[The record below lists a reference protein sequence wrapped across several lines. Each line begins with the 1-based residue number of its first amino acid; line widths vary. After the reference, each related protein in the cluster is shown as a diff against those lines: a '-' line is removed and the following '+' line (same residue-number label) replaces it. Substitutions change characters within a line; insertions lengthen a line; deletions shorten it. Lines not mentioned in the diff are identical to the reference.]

1 MGVRQRG
8 QVRLFVLGLLMAI
21 TFVTW
26 VASPAQAQK
35 QQEITGKDGAPMV
48 LVPAG
53 EFTMGSN
60 DGRDDEKPVHRV
72 SLDAY
77 YIDKYEVTI
86 RQYAKFLEAR
96 GMSGPPMWTTMDQ
109 PVHQKRPVVNVDW
122 SDASNYCE
130 WADKRLPTEAEWE
143 KAARGTDGRMY
154 PWGNDSPNPLR
165 ANYGKEKW
173 NNHAALVPVGQLKD
187 GESPYGIY
195 DLAGNVWEWVSDWYD
210 PDYYTTSPSRN
221 PKGPE
226 RGKYRVL
233 RGGSWDFL
241 PENLR
246 SARRDFN
253 IPLSPDYNSPSYRN
267 FNSGFRCAK
276 NPVLTPS
283 GMAYSGEPLPLPPV
297 PAEYADKHMPTGWWT
312 DPKVIEEGKQIY
324 SGEGNQLVNCRSCH
338 KDGQPVKS
346 GGGLRDQKN
355 TRRFSDSYWF
365 WRVAEGV
372 PKTTMKSW
380 KSLLSE
386 EQMWQV
392 IAFAHQFSHGG
403 KPSEHTDYKP

>member
-1 MGVRQRG
+1 MKVRQRE
-8 QVRLFVLGLLMAI
+8 QVGWCVLGLLMAV
-21 TFVTW
+21 TFIAW
-26 VASPAQAQK
+26 LAGPAQAQ

-60 DGRDDEKPVHRV
+60 DGGDDEKPVHQV

-77 YIDKYEVTI
+77 YLDKYEVTVG
-86 RQYAKFLEAR
+86 QYAKFLEAR
-96 GMSGPPMWTTMDQ
+96 GVNGPPMWTTMDQ
-109 PVHQKRPVVNVDW
+109 PSHQKRPVVNVDW

-130 WADKRLPTEAEWE
+130 WAGKRLPTEAEWE
-143 KAARGTDGRMY
+143 KAARGTDGRIY
-154 PWGNDSPNPLR
+154 PWGNEPPDPLR

-173 NNHAALVPVGQLKD
+173 NNHTALVPVGQLKD
-187 GESPYGIY
+187 GKSPYGIY

-210 PDYYTTSPSRN
+210 QDYYTTSPPQN

-226 RGKYRVL
+226 NGKYRVL
-233 RGGSWDFL
+233 RGGSWDL
-241 PENLR
+241 APENLR
-246 SARRDFN
+246 STRRDFN
-253 IPLSPDYNSPSYRN
+253 LPLSPSYESPSYRN

-283 GMAYSGEPLPLPPV
+283 GGMAYSGELMPLLPV
-297 PAEYADKHMPTGWWT
+297 PADYADKHMPAGWWT
-312 DPKVIEEGKQIY
+312 DPNVIEEGRQIY
-324 SGEGNQLVNCRSCH
+324 RTEGCRSCH

-355 TRRFSDSYWF
+355 IRRFSDSYWF

-372 PKTTMKSW
+372 PKTTMKAW
-380 KSLLSE
+380 KSFLSE
-386 EQMWQV
+386 EQIWQV

>member
-8 QVRLFVLGLLMAI
+8 QVRLYVLGLLMAI
-21 TFVTW
+21 TFVAW
-26 VASPAQAQK
+26 VAGPAQAQ

-60 DGRDDEKPVHRV
+60 DGSDDEKPVHQV

-77 YIDKYEVTI
+77 YLDKYEVTVG
-86 RQYAKFLEAR
+86 RYAKFLDAT
-96 GMSGPPMWTTMDQ
+96 GFNGPPKWATMNESL
-109 PVHQKRPVVNVDW
+109 HQKRPIVNVDW

-130 WADKRLPTEAEWE
+130 WAGKRLPTEAEWE
-143 KAARGTDGRMY
+143 KAARGTDGRIY
-154 PWGNDSPNPLR
+154 PWGNAPPDPLR

-173 NNHAALVPVGQLKD
+173 NDHTALVPVGQLKD
-187 GESPYGIY
+187 GKSSYGIY

-210 PDYYTTSPSRN
+210 QDYYATSPSRN

-226 RGKYRVL
+226 NGKYKVL
-233 RGGSWDFL
+233 RGGSWDFV

-253 IPLSPDYNSPSYRN
+253 IPLAPSYESPAYRN

-276 NPVLTPS
+276 NPE
-283 GMAYSGEPLPLPPV
+283 MAYPGETMPLSQV
-297 PAEYADKHMPTGWWT
+297 PADYADKHMPAGWWT
-312 DPKVIEEGKQIY
+312 DTNVIEEGRQIY
-324 SGEGNQLVNCRSCH
+324 SAEGCRSCH
-338 KDGQPVKS
+338 KDGRPVKS

-355 TRRFSDSYWF
+355 IRRFSDSYWF

-372 PKTTMKSW
+372 PKTTMKAW
-380 KSLLSE
+380 KSYLSE
-386 EQMWQV
+386 EQIWQV
-392 IAFAHQFSHGG
+392 IAFVHQFSHGG